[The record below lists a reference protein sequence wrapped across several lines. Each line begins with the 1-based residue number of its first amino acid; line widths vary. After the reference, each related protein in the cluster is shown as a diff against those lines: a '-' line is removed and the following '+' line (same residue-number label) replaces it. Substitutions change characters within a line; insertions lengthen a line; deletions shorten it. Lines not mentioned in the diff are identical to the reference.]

1 MKVLLVFAPYTH
13 MKNVTTNQ
21 FPLGLAYLASYVHSM
36 GVDVLIAD
44 LRQEKKGEYVKLL
57 ADFAPDVVGISCMTP
72 TQNEAYAVAR
82 LTKSVRRESLVILG
96 GVHATFKYHE
106 VLTKVP
112 EIDLVVV
119 GEGEITLGEICKA
132 WEGGLTPRKLSE
144 IPGIAFR
151 NNGTI
156 AVTNARER
164 IENLDELPIPRFDLV
179 AIPSEKDYF
188 QHIKDLP
195 VLTSRGCPF
204 KCAFCSTS
212 VMHGQKYRKRDPI
225 KIVDE
230 LEYLKNKYHPGSFS
244 FVDDTFTVDKDRT
257 RKICYEIINRNL
269 DISWGCSARVDTL
282 SPDMIKLMRKAG
294 CTGLFFGIESL
305 NDDVLETIKK
315 GFKARKAIN
324 MVKMAMKEG
333 LVVDTSFIL
342 GLPGDNLKNTRK
354 IYNFVKKYKV
364 NGRVLTNT
372 LQILPGTDMYINPE
386 KYGINYS
393 ANYKSTWANS
403 VSFAK
408 ELTFKEL
415 LKEKVKIQL
424 LNYENHSED
433 PRLYEIPYPSVNYNE
448 EDFCNECLHA

>member
-1 MKVLLVFAPYTH
+1 MKVLLVFAPYTN

-21 FPLGLAYLASYVHSM
+21 FPLGLAYLASYIHSK
-36 GVDVLIAD
+36 GVNVLIAD
-44 LRQEKKGEYVKLL
+44 LRQEKKGEYLKLL

-82 LTKSVRRESLVILG
+82 LTKSVRSESLVILG
-96 GVHATFKYHE
+96 GVHASFKYEE
-106 VLTKVP
+106 VLTKVRY
-112 EIDLVVV
+112 IDLVVI

-132 WEGGLTPRKLSE
+132 WEGGLTPTKLSK

-151 NNGTI
+151 DNGTI
-156 AVTNARER
+156 VVTTEREK
-164 IENLDELPIPRFDLV
+164 IDNLDELPCPTFDLV

-188 QHIKDLP
+188 QNAKDLP

-244 FVDDTFTVDKDRT
+244 FVDDTFTVDKERT
-257 RKICYEIINRNL
+257 RKICYEIIHRNL

-294 CTGLFFGIESL
+294 CNGLFFGIESL
-305 NDDVLETIKK
+305 NDEVLQAIKK

-324 MVKMAMKEG
+324 MVKMAMEEG
-333 LVVDTSFIL
+333 MVVDTSFIL

-393 ANYKSTWANS
+393 TNYKSTWANS
-403 VSFAK
+403 VSFARK
-408 ELTFKEL
+408 LTFKEL

-433 PRLYEIPYPSVNYNE
+433 PRLYEIPYPSVNYDE
-448 EDFCNECLHA
+448 EDLFKLNGY